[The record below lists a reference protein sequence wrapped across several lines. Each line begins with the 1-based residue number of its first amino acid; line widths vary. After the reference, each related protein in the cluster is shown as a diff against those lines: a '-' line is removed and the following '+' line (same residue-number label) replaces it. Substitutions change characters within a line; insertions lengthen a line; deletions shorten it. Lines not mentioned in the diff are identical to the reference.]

1 MYIPTPFRWSR
12 MSSFPHIGSKRFAGY
27 NPRSPK
33 LLGQRLII
41 YGSQKKLN
49 WLTRIPVVKE
59 YLRPT
64 LLQMLCRRFRKQ
76 KWYTSYLFISTPK
89 KKTFQLDTQKKMR
102 RIYPPSH
109 NHGSGKTLTSISQAT
124 PSAVASRKARDGE
137 VQLQIRSQHLSG
149 IRLGKGGFGLQE
161 IPCHVHSPKKTGPQL
176 ITHPLDFM
184 VLVDVF
190 LMKIWKECH
199 FVHIFLLG

>member
-1 MYIPTPFRWSR
+1 MYIPTPFRWFR

-89 KKTFQLDTQKKMR
+89 NKTFQLDTHKKKNAENLTHL
-102 RIYPPSH
+102 IPDPPH
-109 NHGSGKTLTSISQAT
+109 
-124 PSAVASRKARDGE
+124 
-137 VQLQIRSQHLSG
+137 LQGHLQRL
-149 IRLGKGGFGLQE
+149 RLGRLEMEKSSCRSEANISAGSVGERWGVGLQE
-161 IPCHVHSPKKTGPQL
+161 IHGPIPKITAKIHSSTGFY
-176 ITHPLDFM
+176 IR
-184 VLVDVF
+184 
-190 LMKIWKECH
+190 LMFFSWKYGRSVTEFIYF
-199 FVHIFLLG
+199 FVGVAR

>member
-89 KKTFQLDTQKKMR
+89 RKTFQLDTHKKKNAENLTHL
-102 RIYPPSH
+102 IPDPPH
-109 NHGSGKTLTSISQAT
+109 
-124 PSAVASRKARDGE
+124 
-137 VQLQIRSQHLSG
+137 LQGHLQRL
-149 IRLGKGGFGLQE
+149 RLGRLEMEKSSCRSEANISAGSVGERWVWMTQE
-161 IPCHVHSPKKTGPQL
+161 IPWSHPKKKKLDHNSSTG
-176 ITHPLDFM
+176 
-184 VLVDVF
+184 F
-190 LMKIWKECH
+190 LLGWCFSNENMEG
-199 FVHIFLLG
+199 VSLSSYIFLLG

>member
-89 KKTFQLDTQKKMR
+89 KKTFQLDTHKKKMR
-102 RIYPPSH
+102 RIWPIS
-109 NHGSGKTLTSISQAT
+109 SLTLPISQAK

-149 IRLGKGGFGLQE
+149 IRLGERWVWMTQE

-176 ITHPLDFM
+176 ITHPLDFILGWCFSHENM
-184 VLVDVF
+184 EGVSLSSY
-190 LMKIWKECH
+190 
-199 FVHIFLLG
+199 IFLLG